1 MCNDGM
7 CRNGKPGF
15 GVCPHCK
22 RWNTITDGHYLCR
35 VCEGY
40 EKPAGEEATNA

>member
-1 MCNDGM
+1 MSLN
-7 CRNGKPGF
+7 NGKPGF

-22 RWNTITDGHYLCR
+22 RWDTITDGHHLCR

-40 EKPAGEEATNA
+40 EKPAKADEA